1 MNIKLINLLGGVC
14 AMLAILLL
22 IEWMGAKYALSS
34 LLGSGANPSNQSYQ
48 IENVPTIDLSGKTEE
63 QYADLVTRPLFI
75 QGRRPVIE
83 TGSEQNSAAL
93 GTDVFD
99 WQLNGVYTYRGS
111 LSALFSRDKN
121 TVAKD
126 RFRKLKVNG
135 DLDGWVLTEIHKDK
149 AILTQQDGESKI
161 LLLRKDKPK
170 NLPPTG
176 QEQNA
181 EAPTPADP
189 RRSRGHRTIN
199 APNTAE
205 AESESPPPDPEI
217 IEEAPEII
225 ENE

>member
-1 MNIKLINLLGGVC
+1 MNIKLVNLLGGVC
-14 AMLAILLL
+14 AILAILLL
-22 IEWMGAKYALSS
+22 IEWMAGKYALSS
-34 LLGSGANPSNQSYQ
+34 LLESEADPSKQSYQ
-48 IENVPTIDLSGKTEE
+48 IENVPTLDLSGKTEE

-75 QGRRPVIE
+75 QGRRPVVE
-83 TGSEQNSAAL
+83 ASTEQNGAAL

-99 WQLNGVYTYRGS
+99 WQLNGVYTYRGT

-121 TVAKD
+121 PVAKD

-135 DLDGWVLTEIHKDK
+135 DLDGWILTEIHKDK
-149 AILTQQDGESKI
+149 AILTQQDGESKT

-170 NLPPTG
+170 NLSPTG

-181 EAPTPADP
+181 EAPKPADP
-189 RRSRGHRTIN
+189 RRSRGHRPIN
-199 APNTAE
+199 LPNTAE
-205 AESESPPPDPEI
+205 AESESPTPDPEI